1 MKKIFTLFVSIL
13 IGNLA
18 NSQVNNNPV
27 TDVLYRYDLNTGT
40 SRNILKADFVNS
52 IKGCFLMQN
61 GGCLVTSNGGLSFA
75 ESNPTNDTL
84 TEYIDVVALP
94 GKWLAISKNGK
105 AFYSVN
111 AGISWTTIMD
121 SSSHAQF
128 MSADILGNT
137 IAISGKQGLLYVL
150 SNDGSDNFTAQD
162 YSVDTMSN
170 VDITQV
176 KFMNGQLMVTTNN
189 GGVYNYNVTSN
200 TMATSYLVGGE
211 SIVNLKIDALGY
223 GFFLTQ
229 LGKIFKTTDGGNS
242 WNLKADNFGVQ
253 WNGIDFGDSLVL
265 AVGDSGNI
273 AVSTNYGELFEL
285 YTAGTGNSLNAA
297 RVKSPRG
304 YVTGSGG
311 LGFVVSVSDS
321 TLNLRKVKD
330 NFNPNLI
337 FPNPASSQITL
348 ENPFALAGSNS
359 ITVAQVFDNTGKEVN
374 SFVLNSVRNKIIDVS
389 TYSKGNYWVVFSNQ
403 GKKVNSR
410 FTKIE

>member
-18 NSQVNNNPV
+18 NSQVNNNPI
-27 TDVLYRYDLNTGT
+27 TDILYRHDLNTGT
-40 SRNILKADFVNS
+40 TKNILKADFVNP

-61 GGCLVTSNGGLSFA
+61 EGCLVTSNGGLSFT
-75 ESNPTNDTL
+75 ESNPAGDTL
-84 TEYIDVVALP
+84 TEYIDVVAVP

-105 AFYSVN
+105 AFYSTN
-111 AGISWTTIMD
+111 AGVSWTTILD
-121 SSSHAQF
+121 SSSTAQF
-128 MSADILGNT
+128 MAADILGNT

-150 SNDGSDNFTAQD
+150 TNDGFDNFTAQD
-162 YSVDTMSN
+162 YSVDSMSN
-170 VDITQV
+170 VDIMQV
-176 KFMNGQLMVTTNN
+176 KFMNNQLMVTTNN

-200 TMATSYLVGGE
+200 TMATSYLVDGE

-285 YTAGTGNSLNAA
+285 YTAGTNNSLNAA

-330 NFNPNLI
+330 NFNPNLV
-337 FPNPASSQITL
+337 FPNPASTQITL

-359 ITVAQVFDNTGKEVN
+359 ITLAQVFDNTGKEVS
-374 SFVLNSVRNKIIDVS
+374 SFVLNSARNTIIDVS
-389 TYSKGNYWVVFSNQ
+389 TYADGNYWVVFSNQ

>member
-1 MKKIFTLFVSIL
+1 
-13 IGNLA
+13 
-18 NSQVNNNPV
+18 
-27 TDVLYRYDLNTGT
+27 
-40 SRNILKADFVNS
+40 
-52 IKGCFLMQN
+52 
-61 GGCLVTSNGGLSFA
+61 
-75 ESNPTNDTL
+75 
-84 TEYIDVVALP
+84 
-94 GKWLAISKNGK
+94 
-105 AFYSVN
+105 
-111 AGISWTTIMD
+111 
-121 SSSHAQF
+121 
-128 MSADILGNT
+128 
-137 IAISGKQGLLYVL
+137 
-150 SNDGSDNFTAQD
+150 
-162 YSVDTMSN
+162 
-170 VDITQV
+170 
-176 KFMNGQLMVTTNN
+176 
-189 GGVYNYNVTSN
+189 
-200 TMATSYLVGGE
+200 
-211 SIVNLKIDALGY
+211 
-223 GFFLTQ
+223 

-337 FPNPASSQITL
+337 FPNPASSQIAL

>member
-13 IGNLA
+13 IGNFA

-27 TDVLYRYDLNTGT
+27 TDILYRYDLNTGT

-61 GGCLVTSNGGLSFA
+61 GGCLVTSNGGLTFA
-75 ESNPTNDTL
+75 ESNPTGDTL
-84 TEYIDVVALP
+84 TEYIDVVAVQS
-94 GKWLAISKNGK
+94 KWLAISKNGK
-105 AFYSVN
+105 AFYSIN
-111 AGISWTTIMD
+111 SGDSWTTIMD

-128 MSADILGNT
+128 MSADILENT

-374 SFVLNSVRNKIIDVS
+374 SFVLNSVRNKITDVS

>member
-13 IGNLA
+13 IGNFA

-27 TDVLYRYDLNTGT
+27 TDILYRYDLNTGT

-75 ESNPTNDTL
+75 ESNPTGDTL
-84 TEYIDVVALP
+84 TEYIDVVAVQS
-94 GKWLAISKNGK
+94 KWLAISKNGK
-105 AFYSVN
+105 AFYSIN
-111 AGISWTTIMD
+111 SGETWTTIMD

-128 MSADILGNT
+128 MSADILENT

-223 GFFLTQ
+223 GFFLSQ

>member
-13 IGNLA
+13 IGNFA

-27 TDVLYRYDLNTGT
+27 TDILYRYDLNTGT

-61 GGCLVTSNGGLSFA
+61 GGCLVTSNGGLTFA
-75 ESNPTNDTL
+75 ESNPTGDTL
-84 TEYIDVVALP
+84 TEYIDVVAVQS
-94 GKWLAISKNGK
+94 KWLAISKNGK
-105 AFYSVN
+105 AFYSIN
-111 AGISWTTIMD
+111 SGETWTTIMD

-128 MSADILGNT
+128 MSADILENT

-348 ENPFALAGSNS
+348 ENPFALAGSIS

-374 SFVLNSVRNKIIDVS
+374 SFVLNSVRNKITDVS
-389 TYSKGNYWVVFSNQ
+389 TYSKGNYWVVLSNQ

>member
-1 MKKIFTLFVSIL
+1 
-13 IGNLA
+13 
-18 NSQVNNNPV
+18 
-27 TDVLYRYDLNTGT
+27 
-40 SRNILKADFVNS
+40 
-52 IKGCFLMQN
+52 
-61 GGCLVTSNGGLSFA
+61 
-75 ESNPTNDTL
+75 
-84 TEYIDVVALP
+84 
-94 GKWLAISKNGK
+94 
-105 AFYSVN
+105 
-111 AGISWTTIMD
+111 MD

-229 LGKIFKTTDGGNS
+229 LGKIFKTTDGGNF

-403 GKKVNSR
+403 GKKVN
-410 FTKIE
+410 

>member
-18 NSQVNNNPV
+18 NSQVNNNPI
-27 TDVLYRYDLNTGT
+27 TDILYRHDLNTGT
-40 SRNILKADFVNS
+40 TKNILKADFVNP

-61 GGCLVTSNGGLSFA
+61 EGCLVTSNGGLSFT
-75 ESNPTNDTL
+75 ESNPAGDTL
-84 TEYIDVVALP
+84 TEYIDVVAVP

-105 AFYSVN
+105 AFYSTN
-111 AGISWTTIMD
+111 AGVSWTTILD
-121 SSSHAQF
+121 SSSTAQF
-128 MSADILGNT
+128 MAADILGNT

-150 SNDGSDNFTAQD
+150 TNDGFDNFTAQD
-162 YSVDTMSN
+162 YSVDSMSN
-170 VDITQV
+170 VDIMQV
-176 KFMNGQLMVTTNN
+176 KFMNNQLMVTTNN

-200 TMATSYLVGGE
+200 TMATSYLVDGE
-211 SIVNLKIDALGY
+211 SIVTLKIDALGY

-285 YTAGTGNSLNAA
+285 YTAGTNNSLNAA

-330 NFNPNLI
+330 NFNPNLV
-337 FPNPASSQITL
+337 FPNPASTQITL

-359 ITVAQVFDNTGKEVN
+359 ITLAQVFDNTGKEVS
-374 SFVLNSVRNKIIDVS
+374 SFVLNSARNTIIDVS
-389 TYSKGNYWVVFSNQ
+389 TYADGNYWVVFSNQ